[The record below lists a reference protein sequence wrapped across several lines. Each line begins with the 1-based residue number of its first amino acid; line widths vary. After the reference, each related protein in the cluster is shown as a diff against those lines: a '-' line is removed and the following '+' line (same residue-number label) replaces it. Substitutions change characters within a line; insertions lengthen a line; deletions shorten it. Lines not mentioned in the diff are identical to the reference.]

1 MALCSRR
8 TKRARLSFPASF
20 SLVHFFW
27 RSKRNEQDNFG
38 RATDPPD
45 GGGEAIASKN
55 HLLVSFIFF
64 PATFDSMID
73 NATIERILDAAQITD
88 VVQEFV
94 QLKKRGVNLLGLC
107 PFNNEKTPS
116 FTVSPSK
123 GIVKCFGCGKGGNSV
138 NFIME
143 HEHLSYPEALRY
155 LARKY
160 HIEIEE
166 HEQTKE
172 DIEKQN
178 ERESMLVLSAY
189 AGRIFHENL
198 FNTDEGISVGL
209 TYFKERGFRHDIL
222 KKFDI
227 GYSLEKRDALTR
239 KALEDGYREEY
250 LVKTGLSI
258 KHDDRVFDRFSGRVM
273 FPIHSLSGQILGFGG
288 RILIKDPKTA
298 KYLNSPESEIYHKSR
313 IVYGIY
319 HARKAITREDCCY
332 MVEGYTDVLSLHE
345 AGIENVVASS
355 GTSLTQEQVRLIKR
369 FTQNMTILYDGDA
382 AGIKASLR
390 GIDLVLEE
398 GMNVRIVLLPDGED
412 PDSYSK
418 KVSNEEFKSYIRDNE
433 TDFIRFKTKM
443 LMSEAKSDP
452 VMRANLIRD
461 IVKSIAVI
469 PESIT
474 RTVYIKECS
483 TQMEVPEAVLY
494 NEVNKLRQQKSFQ
507 ERNQYPTPPDDM
519 PVHRVVQQK
528 QITHE
533 PSTYWSENE
542 IIRLL
547 LKYGSE
553 VFERKVNKE
562 DGQESITCIAD
573 FIVAEI
579 DSDELTF
586 DNTVLAQIYSDYQFH
601 IRQGLFPGD
610 QHFVR
615 HADPD
620 ISRISAGLLAEN
632 YVLSNIWRKKQ
643 AYVETETDKLKEIV
657 QDSVLKFKRDKLS
670 LMRQKLR
677 HQMDEAVK
685 EGKMD
690 EVYSLQKKD
699 TVLAN
704 AILRISKSLG
714 NRII

>member
-1 MALCSRR
+1 
-8 TKRARLSFPASF
+8 
-20 SLVHFFW
+20 
-27 RSKRNEQDNFG
+27 
-38 RATDPPD
+38 
-45 GGGEAIASKN
+45 
-55 HLLVSFIFF
+55 
-64 PATFDSMID
+64 MID
-73 NATIERILDAAQITD
+73 HATIEKILDAAQIVD

-94 QLKKRGVNLLGLC
+94 PLKKRGVNMLGLC
-107 PFNNEKTPS
+107 PFHNEKTPS

-123 GIVKCFGCGKGGNSV
+123 GIFKCFGCGKGGNPV

-155 LARKY
+155 LAKKY

-166 HEQTKE
+166 REQTQE
-172 DIEKQN
+172 DLEKQN

-189 AGRIFHENL
+189 AGRVFHENL
-198 FNTDEGISVGL
+198 FNSDEGISVGL
-209 TYFKERGFRHDIL
+209 TYFKERGFRHDTL
-222 KKFDI
+222 KKFDV
-227 GYSLEKRDALTR
+227 GYSFAGRDSFTRRALD
-239 KALEDGYREEY
+239 DGYREEY
-250 LVKTGLSI
+250 LVKTGLSV
-258 KHDDRVFDRFSGRVM
+258 KHEDRIFDRFSGRVM

-288 RILIKDPKTA
+288 RILIKDQKTA

-382 AGIKASLR
+382 AGIKASIR

-418 KVSNEEFKSYIRDNE
+418 KVSNKEFRDYIRDNE
-433 TDFIRFKTKM
+433 TDFIRFKTK
-443 LMSEAKSDP
+443 LLLEEAKNDP

-474 RTVYIKECS
+474 RTVYIKECGN
-483 TQMEVPEAVLY
+483 QMEVPEGVLY
-494 NEVNKLRQQKSFQ
+494 NEVNKLRQQKTFQ
-507 ERNQYPTPPDDM
+507 DRNKYPGPEDL
-519 PVHRVVQQK
+519 PVQRVTQQK
-528 QITHE
+528 QITHVA
-533 PSTYWSENE
+533 STYSSEME
-542 IIRLL
+542 IVRLL
-547 LKYGSE
+547 LKYGSD
-553 VFERKVNKE
+553 VFEKKVNRE
-562 DGQESITCIAD
+562 DGREEVTFVSD
-573 FIVAEI
+573 FVVGEI
-579 DSDELTF
+579 ESDELVF
-586 DNTVLAQIYSDYQFH
+586 ENTVFAEIYGDFRFH
-601 IRQGLFPGD
+601 KSQGLFPGD

-620 ISRISAGLLAEN
+620 ISRISAGLLAEP
-632 YVLSNIWRKKQ
+632 YELSSIWRKKQ
-643 AYVETETDKLKEIV
+643 TYVETESDKIKEIV
-657 QDSVLKFKRDKLS
+657 EDAVLKFKRDKLS
-670 LMRQKLR
+670 LMRDKIKPQLDAASKSGDIEL
-677 HQMDEAVK
+677 VK
-685 EGKMD
+685 TLM
-690 EVYSLQKKD
+690 KKD
-699 TVLAN
+699 AVLAN
-704 AILRISKSLG
+704 AILRISKNLG